1 MKKIF
6 LSLIFTGLIAITLG
20 GVISPVVAADDD
32 EEPTKPTT
40 LEAPLEKCDIREGG
54 VGISGC
60 DDPCVFA
67 SNPKCGICC
76 LLNALYGITDWI
88 FVVLI
93 ALAGIFVILGAM
105 NILTSG
111 GDPSKVSSG
120 RQYIMYAMI
129 GLLLAFL
136 ARAIPGIVRLIV
148 GAS

>member
-1 MKKIF
+1 MKKIISLLTLISF
-6 LSLIFTGLIAITLG
+6 ISFGVLSIVSFAQ
-20 GVISPVVAADDD
+20 AQ
-32 EEPTKPTT
+32 TT
-40 LEAPLEKCDIREGG
+40 MQGPLESCTIRDSG
-54 VGISGC
+54 VGV
-60 DDPCVFA
+60 DDCPGGDECVFED
-67 SNPKCGICC
+67 NPKCGICC

-93 ALAGIFVILGAM
+93 ALAGIFVIWGAM

-111 GDPSKVSSG
+111 GDSSKVSSG

>member
-1 MKKIF
+1 M
-6 LSLIFTGLIAITLG
+6 
-20 GVISPVVAADDD
+20 
-32 EEPTKPTT
+32 
-40 LEAPLEKCDIREGG
+40 RH
-54 VGISGC
+54 
-60 DDPCVFA
+60 
-67 SNPKCGICC
+67 

-93 ALAGIFVILGAM
+93 ALAGIFVIMGAM